1 MSEER
6 KPHKQTKV
14 GEVVS
19 TKMDKTIVVQVE
31 RRVPHPL
38 YRLVPTHHQRRHSR
52 PASPIAIQ
60 RSRQRADRLERF
72 FLEPFLGN
80 YFVNDSIAIGTFA
93 VQAAPGQD
101 NVQ

>member
-19 TKMDKTIVVQVE
+19 TKMQKTIVVQVE

-38 YRLVPTHHQRRHSR
+38 YRRIVSQRKKFHAHDETGEARVGDRVSIIECR
-52 PASPIAIQ
+52 PLSKTK
-60 RSRQRADRLERF
+60 SWRLEKVLFRAAQVD
-72 FLEPFLGN
+72 L
-80 YFVNDSIAIGTFA
+80 DGT
-93 VQAAPGQD
+93 D
-101 NVQ
+101 E

>member
-38 YRLVPTHHQRRHSR
+38 YRRIVSRRKKFHAHDETGEARVGDRVSIIECR
-52 PASPIAIQ
+52 PLSKTKTWRLDKVLLKAAQVDLSGSAS
-60 RSRQRADRLERF
+60 
-72 FLEPFLGN
+72 
-80 YFVNDSIAIGTFA
+80 
-93 VQAAPGQD
+93 
-101 NVQ
+101 

>member
-19 TKMDKTIVVQVE
+19 TKMEKTIVVQVE

-38 YRLVPTHHQRRHSR
+38 YRRIVSRRRKFHAHDETGEARVGDRVSIVECR
-52 PASPIAIQ
+52 PLSKTKSWRLDKIIL
-60 RSRQRADRLERF
+60 RAAQVDLSGAE
-72 FLEPFLGN
+72 
-80 YFVNDSIAIGTFA
+80 
-93 VQAAPGQD
+93 Q
-101 NVQ
+101 